1 MPITDKN
8 KGNTMFLDF
17 SNELINF
24 KFQITDGSVNLI
36 DISAKGVKV
45 LPKTD
50 ERRCRI
56 AELQITGGNQNDHH
70 GAKHTVT
77 SESDTL
83 KYQSHN
89 YYDNEYGK
97 KLEFLL
103 KNDKVAVT
111 VHYQIYNGISVVR
124 SWSEV
129 ENISPEPIGVEYIS
143 SFTYTF
149 TQNGEPEV
157 YIPHNSWCSELG
169 IKKYKLSELGFDRV
183 YGFATKRVSESNTG
197 TWSSKEVLPLGAL
210 CDNTGTMLWQIEN
223 NGSWNW
229 EIGDIADMLY
239 LKLSGPSEQENGWY
253 KELKKGEKFQTVKA
267 AVSLADTFDN
277 ALCEITKYRRI
288 IFNNNKPN
296 SKLPVIFNDYMNC
309 LTGDPTTEKLIPIID
324 KAALLGAE
332 YFCVDA
338 GWYADGT
345 WWETVGEW
353 MPCDWRFPGG
363 IKEVFDRIKEKGM
376 VPGIWLEIEVMGIN
390 CPILDKFSD
399 DCFFMRHGK
408 RIIDHGRYQLDF
420 RNKKVRDYATKVIDR
435 VVADYG
441 VGYIKMDYN
450 IDAGLG
456 TEIDADSFGDGLL
469 EHNRAYLDWI
479 RSIKQKYPDLILENC
494 ASGGMRMDY
503 AMLGEMH
510 LQSTSDQTNYG
521 PMAVIAANSS
531 IAVLPEQAAMWSYP
545 LSTGDD
551 NEAAYNMINS
561 MLIRVHLSGDVANLT
576 EKQFSDVKEG
586 IKVYKEI
593 RNHIPDFLPFYP
605 LGLNTYQKPFAAIG
619 YKAKDK
625 RYLAVWKMDT
635 DEQSIEIPL
644 ENPKN
649 AKLLYPLDTDAR
661 LQINDNGITL
671 NMPSKFSAVLIG
683 L

>member
-1 MPITDKN
+1 
-8 KGNTMFLDF
+8 
-17 SNELINF
+17 
-24 KFQITDGSVNLI
+24 
-36 DISAKGVKV
+36 
-45 LPKTD
+45 
-50 ERRCRI
+50 
-56 AELQITGGNQNDHH
+56 
-70 GAKHTVT
+70 
-77 SESDTL
+77 
-83 KYQSHN
+83 
-89 YYDNEYGK
+89 
-97 KLEFLL
+97 
-103 KNDKVAVT
+103 
-111 VHYQIYNGISVVR
+111 
-124 SWSEV
+124 
-129 ENISPEPIGVEYIS
+129 
-143 SFTYTF
+143 
-149 TQNGEPEV
+149 
-157 YIPHNSWCSELG
+157 
-169 IKKYKLSELGFDRV
+169 
-183 YGFATKRVSESNTG
+183 
-197 TWSSKEVLPLGAL
+197 
-210 CDNTGTMLWQIEN
+210 
-223 NGSWNW
+223 
-229 EIGDIADMLY
+229 
-239 LKLSGPSEQENGWY
+239 
-253 KELKKGEKFQTVKA
+253 
-267 AVSLADTFDN
+267 
-277 ALCEITKYRRI
+277 
-288 IFNNNKPN
+288 
-296 SKLPVIFNDYMNC
+296 
-309 LTGDPTTEKLIPIID
+309 
-324 KAALLGAE
+324 
-332 YFCVDA
+332 
-338 GWYADGT
+338 
-345 WWETVGEW
+345 
-353 MPCDWRFPGG
+353 
-363 IKEVFDRIKEKGM
+363 
-376 VPGIWLEIEVMGIN
+376 
-390 CPILDKFSD
+390 
-399 DCFFMRHGK
+399 MRHGK

-420 RNKKVRDYATKVIDR
+420 RNEKVRDYATKVIDR
-435 VVADYG
+435 VVSDYG

-510 LQSTSDQTNYG
+510 IQSTSDQTNYG

-619 YKAKDK
+619 YKTKDK

-635 DEQSIEIPL
+635 KEQSIEIPL

-671 NMPSKFSAVLIG
+671 NMPSKFSAVLIEI
-683 L
+683 